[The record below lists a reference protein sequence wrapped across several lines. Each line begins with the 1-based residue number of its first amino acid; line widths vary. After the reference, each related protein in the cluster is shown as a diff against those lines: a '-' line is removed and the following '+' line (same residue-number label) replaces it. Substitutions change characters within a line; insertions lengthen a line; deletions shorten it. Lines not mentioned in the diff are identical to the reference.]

1 MGKTGDGGVL
11 PRGGGVWSPRPTSA
25 VKLCPLRPSPGN
37 SAACTAR
44 DVEEKVRIGPTGQ
57 ERLVWTTPSPTK
69 AEFWITKN
77 HGAALCSRAWLPLR
91 SNGYSVAIFN
101 SCSASHGYVLR
112 GFSGRKGWLY
122 LR

>member
-44 DVEEKVRIGPTGQ
+44 DVEDAVPYESGILDCQK
-57 ERLVWTTPSPTK
+57 
-69 AEFWITKN
+69 
-77 HGAALCSRAWLPLR
+77 HGAVLCSRTGLPLR
-91 SNGYSVAIFN
+91 FSGD
-101 SCSASHGYVLR
+101 YVLR
-112 GFSGRKGWLY
+112 CIVGLCFLSGFSWGNGL
-122 LR
+122 LFSH